1 MKVDI
6 SNDLNIFEIFKNRT
20 NKCSAVSPHIHL
32 ICLDKGATVDAIG
45 GELHATPLH
54 WATRQGHLDAC
65 VILMNAS
72 ADPTLRDAEGCSCIH
87 LAAQFGHT
95 ALVSIID

>member
-1 MKVDI
+1 M
-6 SNDLNIFEIFKNRT
+6 
-20 NKCSAVSPHIHL
+20 

-95 ALVSIID
+95 ALVCIIDYQLEGVFLIVNVLFIKYYLHL